1 MWRVL
6 SDPAAAAAWLPSFG
20 GWIYEPRASL
30 SARGELRFR
39 SRLCGVPVQADVR
52 VLEVKPGCL
61 RGLVRFGLLACEA
74 KFSFSPEPGV
84 AGVTR
89 IGLVLSIENRI
100 ALVGG
105 TLDRFEV
112 RRLAS
117 GLAEQVLG
125 GLSAQAEEFARL
137 IGGERRP
144 LRTEAGG
151 LLERVRE
158 LQHAE
163 VVPAAADDLDA
174 DGQPFRREAGGH

>member
-1 MWRVL
+1 MRARPRGVSCAAKGERALLTLAFTAKVAASPRCVWRVL
-6 SDPAAAAAWLPSFG
+6 SDPTAAAAWLPSFG

-52 VLEVKPGCL
+52 VLEVKPGCV
-61 RGLVRFGLLACEA
+61 RGLVRFGLLACEV
-74 KFSFSPEPGV
+74 KFSLSPEPGV

-89 IGLVLSIENRI
+89 IGLVLSVANRI

-125 GLSAQAEEFARL
+125 GLSAQAEEFAR
-137 IGGERRP
+137 
-144 LRTEAGG
+144 A
-151 LLERVRE
+151 
-158 LQHAE
+158 
-163 VVPAAADDLDA
+163 
-174 DGQPFRREAGGH
+174 